1 MQMVSNSESGG
12 LVSQLQGVAL
22 EMKELRPTL
31 MATTMT
37 SDLTVSL
44 RTTVPFRDCLEFLK
58 QALFRAGFHIIAE
71 VPFHRAFEKHL
82 GVRMANYAA
91 LIVWNP
97 FQAYRA
103 VLSDHEA
110 GLFNPFSLV
119 VADEDRFTAVL
130 STNHDYLGKHAT
142 SVAMRVL
149 SRDLDKRMRQIFAE
163 LEALDRL
170 ETNLSAQEVRK
181 EAS

>member
-1 MQMVSNSESGG
+1 MSK
-12 LVSQLQGVAL
+12 LQGAAV
-22 EMKELRPTL
+22 ETKELRPTL
-31 MATTMT
+31 TATTMT

-44 RTTVPFRDCLEFLK
+44 RTTVPFGDCLEFLK

-82 GVRMANYAA
+82 GVRMANYVA

-103 VLSDHEA
+103 VLGDHEA

-119 VADEDRFTAVL
+119 VADEGRFTAVL
-130 STNHDYLGKHAT
+130 SANPDFLGKHST
-142 SVAMRVL
+142 SLAVRVL
-149 SRDLDKRMRQIFAE
+149 SCDLDKRMRQVFAE

-170 ETNLSAQEVRK
+170 ETNLSGKEARK